1 MFIKVSF
8 GLLRKFQCDIISNH
22 LTTSHLFNSIDN
34 VFLVDFLALKEV
46 KNDGTTLKTMTVK
59 SGGVY
64 SSKIRLM
71 IYFHLTN
78 SRKLA
83 AVRCLLIFSGNLSC
97 SQPPNLSEAAA
108 IESAS
113 CLYRKPL
120 TSFPYSHINTR
131 YKQGEITIFTQF
143 PLNLQTTTWRST
155 RNLSFHE
162 ASTRENEWKCA
173 LIINSCWHAKW
184 WWKTRSEAFMKTK
197 KKHGKKS
204 FWGRQW
210 QQKLNEI
217 RDDGKDGW
225 GQGKV
230 SSLYFFSCISLIFFV
245 ITSFGGL
252 LFTLGNKLWENWYFM
267 RRF

>member
-1 MFIKVSF
+1 
-8 GLLRKFQCDIISNH
+8 
-22 LTTSHLFNSIDN
+22 
-34 VFLVDFLALKEV
+34 
-46 KNDGTTLKTMTVK
+46 
-59 SGGVY
+59 
-64 SSKIRLM
+64 M

-197 KKHGKKS
+197 KKQGKKS

-252 LFTLGNKLWENWYFM
+252 LFTLGNKLWEKLWENWYFM